1 MKKLTSITLAL
12 CLLLSLFA
20 FAANAADT
28 ISVTVTIADKTGK
41 LVLAAEPVAVRDVDN
56 DKLFTI
62 HDTLTCAH
70 EQYYG
75 SADGYQAEASAMYD
89 GLSLVKLW
97 GQTNNYSFGYY
108 CNNAS
113 CWSLLDPVKDGDKVT
128 AFAYTDLKGF
138 SDAYTFCEPDTA
150 AVKTGETL
158 KLTVKKLQYVY
169 GEDYSMNLV
178 ELPVAGATITV
189 DGKAKA
195 VTDENGEV
203 EIFILRPGKH
213 IVSVTS
219 DAEILVP
226 CAVRVQV
233 SFNLISFVQWL
244 YQTVVN
250 WVMNLINK

>member
-1 MKKLTSITLAL
+1 MKKLTSILLTL
-12 CLLLSLFA
+12 CLMLSLFA

-28 ISVTVTIADKTGK
+28 ISVTVTIADKTGA
-41 LVLAAEPVAVRDVDN
+41 LVLAAEAVEVRDVDG
-56 DKLFTI
+56 DSLFTV

-75 SADGYQAEASAMYD
+75 SADGYKAVALPGYQ
-89 GLSLVKLW
+89 GLSLEKLW

-113 CWSLLDPVKDGDKVT
+113 CWSLLDPVNDGDKVT
-128 AFAYTDLKGF
+128 AFAYSDLKGF

-150 AVKTGETL
+150 AVKTGESFQ
-158 KLTVKKLQYVY
+158 LTFHKAGFDEKW
-169 GEDYSMNLV
+169 NPI
-178 ELPVAGATITV
+178 ELPVAGATVTV
-189 DGKAKA
+189 DGKATRF

-203 EIFILRPGKH
+203 EILILKPGKH

-219 DAEILVP
+219 DTETLVP